1 MPSPW
6 KMAAGFT
13 GSDKKVIR
21 NLRLR
26 KFQVPSLVCHPSF
39 CYDDGTVYGKEFNIM
54 TFGEKL
60 QELRRKAGMSQDTLS
75 EKLEV
80 SRQAVSKWERDETM
94 PETEK
99 VVRIAQLFGV
109 SIDYLLLADPVQEN
123 PQPQAQQRTYTKQND
138 HYRTQIRRHGYKI
151 GYIPMAI
158 GALICVF
165 SLLMYAIWPS
175 FGNSFFGS
183 MDDFG
188 SFDMFPSHSIIL
200 EGGEE
205 LTQEIEEA
213 ILDAMEDELGSS
225 WGGSDFL
232 WDSSFHQMDSM
243 MDNAL
248 KSQASLFLIGLL
260 PGGVLMAVGVFI
272 VVKGKKY
279 AASNSCG

>member
-1 MPSPW
+1 
-6 KMAAGFT
+6 
-13 GSDKKVIR
+13 
-21 NLRLR
+21 
-26 KFQVPSLVCHPSF
+26 
-39 CYDDGTVYGKEFNIM
+39 
-54 TFGEKL
+54 
-60 QELRRKAGMSQDTLS
+60 
-75 EKLEV
+75 
-80 SRQAVSKWERDETM
+80 M

-109 SIDYLLLADPVQEN
+109 STDYLLLSNPAQEN
-123 PQPQAQQRTYTKQND
+123 PQPQPQSRPYTSQND
-138 HYRTQIRRHGYKI
+138 RFRAEIRRHGYKA

-165 SLLMYAIWPS
+165 SLLMYAVWPS

-188 SFDMFPSHSIIL
+188 SIGMIPSHSIIL

-205 LTQEIEEA
+205 LTPEMEEA
-213 ILDAMEDELGSS
+213 ILDAMADSLD
-225 WGGSDFL
+225 GSDFL

-260 PGGVLMAVGVFI
+260 PGGALIAVGIFI

>member
-1 MPSPW
+1 
-6 KMAAGFT
+6 
-13 GSDKKVIR
+13 
-21 NLRLR
+21 
-26 KFQVPSLVCHPSF
+26 
-39 CYDDGTVYGKEFNIM
+39 M

-60 QELRRKAGMSQDTLS
+60 QELRRRSGMSQDTLA

-99 VVRIAQLFGV
+99 VVRIAQLFNV
-109 SIDYLLLADPVQEN
+109 STDYLLLSNPAQEN
-123 PQPQAQQRTYTKQND
+123 PQPQPQSRPYTSQND
-138 HYRTQIRRHGYKI
+138 RFRAEIRRHGYKA

-165 SLLMYAIWPS
+165 SLLMYAVWPS

-188 SFDMFPSHSIIL
+188 SIGMIPSHSIIL

-205 LTQEIEEA
+205 LTPEMEEA
-213 ILDAMEDELGSS
+213 ILDAMADSLD
-225 WGGSDFL
+225 GSDFL

-248 KSQASLFLIGLL
+248 KSQASLFLIGLV
-260 PGGVLMAVGVFI
+260 PGGALIAAGIFI
-272 VVKGKKY
+272 VIKGKKY